1 MPAITDS
8 FGPSIGWAN
17 ARGGCPEMI
26 FSTRVRFAR
35 NLSGFPF
42 PHRAPVSALLS
53 ARGLAFKAL
62 KACGFFPG
70 SHCFET
76 EALSP
81 FEKQI
86 LAERHHIS
94 HALAVMARPAGV
106 VIGGDESL
114 SVMVNEEDHLR
125 VQCIV
130 SGLAIEE
137 AFAAAEKLES
147 ALGRILPYAYSDKF
161 GCLTASPAN
170 AGTGLRVSCLAHL
183 PALSRLGYIPETI
196 ESLSSLG
203 VTARGVYGEGTYILG
218 DFYQISNSA
227 CMGKSEEELC
237 RSTDRAIKNLISR
250 EMSAREILIKG
261 GDRLKTEDA
270 VYRAYG
276 ILKNARLM
284 SYQEFM
290 RHVSLVRLGLAM
302 GCKFTPTFWE
312 KKRPVCGETAA
323 IDDGLETKRAGP
335 GLDLNALNQL
345 TLLMQPAHVQLASE
359 KPRTFSAM
367 GSAKVRGGQLSPYE
381 RDAFRASYLRKQL
394 E

>member
-1 MPAITDS
+1 MPEITDS
-8 FGPSIGWAN
+8 FGSAVNWAN
-17 ARGGCPEMI
+17 SRGSCPEMI

-35 NLSGFPF
+35 NFSGFPF
-42 PHRAPVSALLS
+42 PHRAHASSLLS
-53 ARGLAFKAL
+53 ARDLAFKAV

-70 SHCFET
+70 SCYLKTET
-76 EALSP
+76 LSP

-94 HALAVMARPAGV
+94 HALSAMIRPAGV
-106 VIGGDESL
+106 VISGDESL

-125 VQCIV
+125 VQSIV
-130 SGLAIEE
+130 AGLAIEE

-147 ALGRILPYAYSDKF
+147 SLGRILPYACSDKF

-183 PALSRLGYIPETI
+183 PALSRLGYIPETL

-203 VTARGVYGEGTYILG
+203 VTARGIYGEGTYILG
-218 DFYQISNSA
+218 DFYQISNA
-227 CMGKSEEELC
+227 VCLGKSEEEFC
-237 RSTDRAIKNLISR
+237 RSLDRAIKNLISR
-250 EMSAREILIKG
+250 EISARETLLKG

-276 ILKNARLM
+276 MLKNARLM

-302 GCKFTPTFWE
+302 GCRFTPPFWD
-312 KKRPVCGETAA
+312 KKRPVSGETAA
-323 IDDGLETKRAGP
+323 IDDGLGTKSAGL
-335 GLDLNALNQL
+335 GLDFNTLNQL
-345 TLLMQPAHVQLASE
+345 TLLMQPAHVQLASG
-359 KPRTFSAM
+359 KSRTFSAM
-367 GSAKVRGGQLSPYE
+367 GSAKVRGGQLSPSE
-381 RDAFRASYLRKQL
+381 RDALRADYLRKKL
-394 E
+394 A